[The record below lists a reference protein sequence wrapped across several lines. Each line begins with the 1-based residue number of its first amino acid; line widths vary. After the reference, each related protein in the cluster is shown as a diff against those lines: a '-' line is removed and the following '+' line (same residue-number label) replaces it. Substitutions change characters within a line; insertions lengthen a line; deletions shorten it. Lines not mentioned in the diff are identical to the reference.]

1 MKIVQELCISN
12 LHFEVF
18 SMYLLGSKKQCQK
31 EEEHILDDEAAIET
45 SDYNEEDNESG
56 DSVDEGKED
65 QDNESPD
72 GGKENQDN
80 ESPDEGKEN
89 QDNAKNGNS
98 KKRRRRLLTN
108 KVCS

>member
-31 EEEHILDDEAAIET
+31 EEERILDDEAAIET
-45 SDYNEEDNESG
+45 SDHDEEDNESG

-72 GGKENQDN
+72 GGKE
-80 ESPDEGKEN
+80 SPDEGKEN
-89 QDNAKNGNS
+89 QDNAKNGNP
-98 KKRRRRLLTN
+98 KRKRRRRLLTN
-108 KVCS
+108 KVCF